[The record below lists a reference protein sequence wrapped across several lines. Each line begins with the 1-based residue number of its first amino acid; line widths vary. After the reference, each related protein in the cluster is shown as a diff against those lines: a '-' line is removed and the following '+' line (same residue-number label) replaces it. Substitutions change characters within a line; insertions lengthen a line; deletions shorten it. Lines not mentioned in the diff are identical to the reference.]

1 MKRPSPSRN
10 DEFQTLDA
18 LLNPKS
24 IALFGASNQ
33 PGKVGYVCLQNLQ
46 GAYAGKI
53 YPIHPEEKEIL
64 GLPAYSNLE
73 QVPGPVDL
81 AFIIVPVE
89 AVPSVIDQCGR
100 KGVPGGVLI
109 TSGFAEAGPEGKALQ
124 DEVAHRARE
133 WGLRL
138 IGPNCFGVVNC
149 TAGLNASIAVIMPEG
164 GGKISF
170 VVQSGA
176 YGMAVCA
183 LARDHHL
190 KVAKII
196 GLGNKCDLK
205 DDEILRFLAEDP
217 ETQII
222 AFYCESI
229 EEESA
234 FFAEA
239 KRISPRKPIVICKQG
254 RTPEGRRSIQYH
266 TATAPGVF
274 AAQKAAFEEAGMIR
288 VANGVEMVHVAKAL
302 AWQPL
307 PGGNRVAIV
316 TNSGGMAVEL
326 TDFCAEK
333 GLAVPELSSILQ
345 EKLRPLMPAYATVKN
360 PVDMTTIWPRF
371 VEVYPKC
378 IESFYESPEIDIV
391 MPIMLHR
398 SAMMREVSAAVR
410 DVVHRCQRDKGFEK
424 PTYICWASS
433 REYIPNMEILESG
446 EIPCFEWPEQTARVA
461 SLIHQYVQFRR
472 GAMPQ
477 LPDPSTGKRRKGS

>member
-1 MKRPSPSRN
+1 MKNVLNPRKN
-10 DEFQTLDA
+10 EFQILDA

-33 PGKVGYVCLQNLQ
+33 PGKVGYVCLKNLQ
-46 GAYAGKI
+46 GAYAGTI
-53 YPIHPEEKEIL
+53 YPIHPQEKEIL
-64 GLPAYSNLE
+64 GLPAYSNLD

-89 AVPSVIDQCGR
+89 AVLSVIDQCGR
-100 KGVPGGVLI
+100 KGVPGAVLI
-109 TSGFAEAGPEGKALQ
+109 TSGFAEVGPAGRDLQ
-124 DEVAHRARE
+124 EKVADQARRH
-133 WGLRL
+133 GVRL
-138 IGPNCFGVVNC
+138 IGPNCFGVLNC
-149 TAGLNASIAVIMPEG
+149 SAKLNASIAVIMPEG

-196 GLGNKCDLK
+196 GLGNKCDIK

-217 ETQII
+217 ETQVIG
-222 AFYCESI
+222 FYCESI
-229 EEESA
+229 EEEAA

-239 KRISPRKPIVICKQG
+239 KRISPQKPIVICKQG

-266 TATAPGVF
+266 TATAPGSF
-274 AAQKAAFEEAGMIR
+274 AIQQAAFEEAGMIR
-288 VANGVEMVHVAKAL
+288 VANGVEMVQVAKAL

-307 PGGNRVAIV
+307 PQGDRVAIV
-316 TNSGGMAVEL
+316 TNSGGTAVEL

-333 GLAVPELSSILQ
+333 GLSVPELSASLQ
-345 EKLRPLMPAYATVKN
+345 ETLKPLMPAYATVKN

-378 IESFYESPEIDIV
+378 IEAFYESPEIDIV
-391 MPIMLHR
+391 IPIMLHR

-410 DVVHRCQRDKGFEK
+410 DAVHRCQREKGIGK
-424 PTYICWASS
+424 PTYVCWASS

-446 EIPCFEWPEQTARVA
+446 EVPCFEWPEQTSRVA
-461 SLIHQYVQFRR
+461 SLINQYVR
-472 GAMPQ
+472 
-477 LPDPSTGKRRKGS
+477 SRKGKG

>member
-1 MKRPSPSRN
+1 LKNVRDPLKN
-10 DEFQTLDA
+10 EFHVLNA
-18 LLNPKS
+18 LLNPRS

-33 PGKVGYVCLQNLQ
+33 PGKVGYVCLKNLQ
-46 GAYAGKI
+46 GAYPGKI

-64 GLPAYSNLE
+64 GLPAYSNLD
-73 QVPGPVDL
+73 QVPGPIDL

-89 AVPSVIDQCGR
+89 AVRSVIDQCGR

-109 TSGFAEAGPEGKALQ
+109 TSGFAEVGPAGKALQ
-124 DEVAHRARE
+124 DEVAQRAKG

-138 IGPNCFGVVNC
+138 MGPNCFGVLNC
-149 TAGLNASIAVIMPEG
+149 TAKLNASIAVIMPEG

-190 KVAKII
+190 KVAKIV

-205 DDEILRFLAEDP
+205 DDEILRYLAEDP
-217 ETQII
+217 ETQVI

-229 EEESA
+229 EEASA

-239 KRISPRKPIVICKQG
+239 KRLSLRKPIVICKQG
-254 RTPEGRRSIQYH
+254 RTPDGQRSIQYH
-266 TATAPGVF
+266 TATDPGSF
-274 AAQKAAFEEAGMIR
+274 ALQRAAFEGAGMIQ
-288 VANGVEMVHVAKAL
+288 VANGVEMFQVAKAL

-307 PGGNRVAIV
+307 PQGDRVAIV
-316 TNSGGMAVEL
+316 TNSGGTAVEL

-333 GLAVPELSSILQ
+333 GLSVPELSSNLQ
-345 EKLRPLMPAYATVKN
+345 EKLKSLMPAYATVKN

-391 MPIMLHR
+391 IPILLHR
-398 SAMMREVSAAVR
+398 SAMMREVSVAVR
-410 DVVHRCQRDKGFEK
+410 DAVHRCQRQKGIRK
-424 PTYICWASS
+424 PTYVCWASS
-433 REYIPNMEILESG
+433 REYIANMEILESG
-446 EIPCFEWPEQTARVA
+446 EIPCFEWPEQTSRVA
-461 SLIHQYVQFRR
+461 SLIYQYTGFRN
-472 GAMPQ
+472 
-477 LPDPSTGKRRKGS
+477 RKG

>member
-1 MKRPSPSRN
+1 MKNVPNPLKN
-10 DEFQTLDA
+10 EFQVLDA

-33 PGKVGYVCLQNLQ
+33 PGKVGYVCLKNLQ
-46 GAYAGKI
+46 GAYPGKI

-64 GLPAYSNLE
+64 GLPAYSNLD
-73 QVPGPVDL
+73 QVPGPIDL

-89 AVPSVIDQCGR
+89 AVRSVIDQCGR

-109 TSGFAEAGPEGKALQ
+109 TSGFAEVGPAGKALQ
-124 DEVAHRARE
+124 DEVAQRAKG

-138 IGPNCFGVVNC
+138 IGPNCFGVLNC
-149 TAGLNASIAVIMPEG
+149 TAKLNASIAVIMPEG

-190 KVAKII
+190 KVAKIV

-205 DDEILRFLAEDP
+205 DDEILRYLAEDP
-217 ETQII
+217 ETQVIG
-222 AFYCESI
+222 FYCESI

-239 KRISPRKPIVICKQG
+239 KRLSLRKPIVICKQG
-254 RTPEGRRSIQYH
+254 RTPEGQRSIQYH
-266 TATAPGVF
+266 TATPPGSF
-274 AAQKAAFEEAGMIR
+274 ALQRAAFEGAGMIR
-288 VANGVEMVHVAKAL
+288 VANGVEMFQVAKAL

-307 PGGNRVAIV
+307 PQGDRVAIV
-316 TNSGGMAVEL
+316 TNSGGTAVEL
-326 TDFCAEK
+326 TDFCVEK
-333 GLAVPELSSILQ
+333 GLSVPELSSNLQ
-345 EKLRPLMPAYATVKN
+345 EKLKSLMPAYATVKN

-391 MPIMLHR
+391 IPILLHR

-410 DVVHRCQRDKGFEK
+410 DAVHRCQRGKGIRK
-424 PTYICWASS
+424 PTYVCWASS
-433 REYIPNMEILESG
+433 REYIANMEILESG
-446 EIPCFEWPEQTARVA
+446 EIPCFEWPEQTSRVA
-461 SLIHQYVQFRR
+461 SLIYQYTGFRN
-472 GAMPQ
+472 
-477 LPDPSTGKRRKGS
+477 RKG

>member
-1 MKRPSPSRN
+1 MNNVPDSLKN
-10 DEFQTLDA
+10 EFQVLDA
-18 LLNPKS
+18 LLNPRS

-33 PGKVGYVCLQNLQ
+33 PGKVGYVCLKNLQ
-46 GAYAGKI
+46 GAYPGKI

-64 GLPAYSNLE
+64 GLPAYSNLD
-73 QVPGPVDL
+73 QVPGPIDL

-89 AVPSVIDQCGR
+89 AVLSVIDQCGR
-100 KGVPGGVLI
+100 KRVPGGVLI
-109 TSGFAEAGPEGKALQ
+109 TSGFAEVGPAGKALQ
-124 DEVAHRARE
+124 DEVARRAKG

-138 IGPNCFGVVNC
+138 MGPNCFGVLNC
-149 TAGLNASIAVIMPEG
+149 TAKLNASIAVIMPEG

-205 DDEILRFLAEDP
+205 DDEILRYLAEDP
-217 ETQII
+217 ETQVIG
-222 AFYCESI
+222 FYCESI

-239 KRISPRKPIVICKQG
+239 KRLSLRKPIVICKQG
-254 RTPEGRRSIQYH
+254 RTLDGQRSIQYH
-266 TATAPGVF
+266 TATAPGSF
-274 AAQKAAFEEAGMIR
+274 ALQRAAFEGAGMIQ
-288 VANGVEMVHVAKAL
+288 VANGVEMFQVAKAL

-307 PGGNRVAIV
+307 PQGDRVAIV
-316 TNSGGMAVEL
+316 TNSGGTAVEL

-333 GLAVPELSSILQ
+333 GLSVPELSSSLQ
-345 EKLRPLMPAYATVKN
+345 EKLKSLMPTYATVKN

-391 MPIMLHR
+391 IPILLHR
-398 SAMMREVSAAVR
+398 SAMMREVSVAVR
-410 DVVHRCQRDKGFEK
+410 EAVHRCQRQKGIRK
-424 PTYICWASS
+424 PTYVCWASS
-433 REYIPNMEILESG
+433 REYIANMEILESG
-446 EIPCFEWPEQTARVA
+446 EIPCFEWPEQTSRVA
-461 SLIHQYVQFRR
+461 SLIYQYTGFRN
-472 GAMPQ
+472 
-477 LPDPSTGKRRKGS
+477 RKG

>member
-1 MKRPSPSRN
+1 MKNVLTPMKN
-10 DEFQTLDA
+10 EFQILDA
-18 LLNPKS
+18 MLNPKS

-33 PGKVGYVCLQNLQ
+33 PGKVGYVCLKNLQ
-46 GAYAGKI
+46 GAYTGKI

-64 GLPAYSNLE
+64 GLPAYSDLD
-73 QVPGPVDL
+73 QVPGPIDL

-89 AVPSVIDQCGR
+89 AVRSVIDQCGR

-109 TSGFAEAGPEGKALQ
+109 TSGFAEVGPAGKALQ
-124 DEVAHRARE
+124 DQVAQRAKE
-133 WGLRL
+133 LGLRL
-138 IGPNCFGVVNC
+138 IGPNCFGVLNC
-149 TAGLNASIAVIMPEG
+149 SAKLNASIAVIMPEG

-196 GLGNKCDLK
+196 GLGNKCDIK

-217 ETQII
+217 ETQVIG
-222 AFYCESI
+222 FYCESI
-229 EEESA
+229 EQETT

-254 RTPEGRRSIQYH
+254 RTPEGRRSILYH
-266 TATAPGVF
+266 TATPPGSF
-274 AAQKAAFEEAGMIR
+274 ALQQAAFEEAGMIR
-288 VANGVEMVHVAKAL
+288 VANGVEMVQVAKAL

-307 PGGNRVAIV
+307 PQGDRVAIV
-316 TNSGGMAVEL
+316 TNSGGTAVEL

-333 GLAVPELSSILQ
+333 GLSVPELSSHLQ
-345 EKLRPLMPAYATVKN
+345 EKLRPLMPGYATVKN

-391 MPIMLHR
+391 IPIMLHR

-410 DVVHRCQRDKGFEK
+410 DAVHRCQKEKGIGK

-446 EIPCFEWPEQTARVA
+446 EVPCFEWPEQTSRVA
-461 SLIHQYVQFRR
+461 SLICQYVR
-472 GAMPQ
+472 
-477 LPDPSTGKRRKGS
+477 SRKGKG

>member
-1 MKRPSPSRN
+1 LKNVPGPLKN
-10 DEFQTLDA
+10 EFQVLDA
-18 LLNPKS
+18 LFNPKS

-33 PGKVGYVCLQNLQ
+33 PGKVGYVCLKNLQ
-46 GAYAGKI
+46 GAYPGKI

-64 GLPAYSNLE
+64 GLPAYSNLD
-73 QVPGPVDL
+73 QVPGPIDL

-89 AVPSVIDQCGR
+89 AVRSVIDQCGR

-109 TSGFAEAGPEGKALQ
+109 TSGFAEVGPAGKTLQ
-124 DEVAHRARE
+124 DEVAQRAKG

-138 IGPNCFGVVNC
+138 MGPNCFGVLNC
-149 TAGLNASIAVIMPEG
+149 TAKLNASIAVIMPEG

-205 DDEILRFLAEDP
+205 DDEILRYLAEDP
-217 ETQII
+217 ETQVIG
-222 AFYCESI
+222 FYCESI

-239 KRISPRKPIVICKQG
+239 KRLSLRKPIVICKQG
-254 RTPEGRRSIQYH
+254 RTPDGQRSIQYH
-266 TATAPGVF
+266 TATPPGSF
-274 AAQKAAFEEAGMIR
+274 ALQRAAFEGAGMIR
-288 VANGVEMVHVAKAL
+288 VANGVEMFQVAKAL

-307 PGGNRVAIV
+307 PQGDRVAIV
-316 TNSGGMAVEL
+316 TNSGGTAVEL
-326 TDFCAEK
+326 TDFCAGK
-333 GLAVPELSSILQ
+333 GLSVPELSSNLQ
-345 EKLRPLMPAYATVKN
+345 EKLKSLMPAYATVKN

-391 MPIMLHR
+391 IPILLHR

-410 DVVHRCQRDKGFEK
+410 DAVHRCQREKGIRK
-424 PTYICWASS
+424 PTYVCWASS
-433 REYIPNMEILESG
+433 REYIANMDILESG
-446 EIPCFEWPEQTARVA
+446 EIPCFEWPEQTSRVA
-461 SLIHQYVQFRR
+461 SLIYQYTGFRN
-472 GAMPQ
+472 
-477 LPDPSTGKRRKGS
+477 RKG

>member
-1 MKRPSPSRN
+1 MKNVPNPLKN
-10 DEFQTLDA
+10 EFQVLDA

-33 PGKVGYVCLQNLQ
+33 PGKVGYVCLKNLQ
-46 GAYAGKI
+46 GAYPGKI

-64 GLPAYSNLE
+64 GLPAYSNLD
-73 QVPGPVDL
+73 QVPGPIDL

-89 AVPSVIDQCGR
+89 AVRSVIDQCGR

-109 TSGFAEAGPEGKALQ
+109 TSGFAEVGPAGKALQ
-124 DEVAHRARE
+124 DEVAQRAKG

-138 IGPNCFGVVNC
+138 IGPNCFGVLNC
-149 TAGLNASIAVIMPEG
+149 TAKLNASIAVIMPEG

-190 KVAKII
+190 KVAKIV

-205 DDEILRFLAEDP
+205 DDEILRYLAEDP
-217 ETQII
+217 ETQVIG
-222 AFYCESI
+222 FYCESI
-229 EEESA
+229 EEKSA

-239 KRISPRKPIVICKQG
+239 KRLSLRKPIVICKQG
-254 RTPEGRRSIQYH
+254 RTPDGQRSIQYH
-266 TATAPGVF
+266 TATAAGSF
-274 AAQKAAFEEAGMIR
+274 ALQRAAFEGAGMIR
-288 VANGVEMVHVAKAL
+288 VANGVEMFQVAKAL

-307 PGGNRVAIV
+307 PQGNRVAIV
-316 TNSGGMAVEL
+316 TNSGGTAVEL

-333 GLAVPELSSILQ
+333 GLSVPELSSNLQ
-345 EKLRPLMPAYATVKN
+345 EKLKFLMPAYATVKN

-391 MPIMLHR
+391 IPILLHR

-410 DVVHRCQRDKGFEK
+410 DAVHRCQREKGIRK
-424 PTYICWASS
+424 PTYVCWASS
-433 REYIPNMEILESG
+433 REYIANMEILESG
-446 EIPCFEWPEQTARVA
+446 EIPCFEWPEQTSRVA
-461 SLIHQYVQFRR
+461 SLIYRYTGFRN
-472 GAMPQ
+472 
-477 LPDPSTGKRRKGS
+477 RKG

>member
-1 MKRPSPSRN
+1 MKNVPDPLKN
-10 DEFQTLDA
+10 EFQVLDA

-33 PGKVGYVCLQNLQ
+33 PGKVGYVCLKNLQ
-46 GAYAGKI
+46 GAYPGKI

-64 GLPAYSNLE
+64 GLPAYSNLD
-73 QVPGPVDL
+73 QVPGPIDL

-89 AVPSVIDQCGR
+89 AVRSVIDQCGR

-109 TSGFAEAGPEGKALQ
+109 TSGFAEVGPAGKALQ
-124 DEVAHRARE
+124 DEVAQRAKG

-138 IGPNCFGVVNC
+138 MGPNCFGVLNC
-149 TAGLNASIAVIMPEG
+149 TAKLNASIAVIMPEG

-205 DDEILRFLAEDP
+205 DDEILRYLAEDP
-217 ETQII
+217 ETQVIG
-222 AFYCESI
+222 FYCESI

-239 KRISPRKPIVICKQG
+239 KRLSLRKPIVICKQG
-254 RTPEGRRSIQYH
+254 RTPDGQRFIQYH
-266 TATAPGVF
+266 TATAPGSF
-274 AAQKAAFEEAGMIR
+274 ALQRAAFEGAGMIR
-288 VANGVEMVHVAKAL
+288 VANGVEMFQVAKAL

-307 PGGNRVAIV
+307 PQGDRVAIV
-316 TNSGGMAVEL
+316 TNSGGTAVEL

-333 GLAVPELSSILQ
+333 GLSVPELSSNLQ
-345 EKLRPLMPAYATVKN
+345 EKLKSLMPAYATVKN

-391 MPIMLHR
+391 IPILLHR

-410 DVVHRCQRDKGFEK
+410 DAVHRCQRQKGIRK
-424 PTYICWASS
+424 PTYVCWASS
-433 REYIPNMEILESG
+433 REYIANMEILESG
-446 EIPCFEWPEQTARVA
+446 EIPCFEWPEQTSRVA
-461 SLIHQYVQFRR
+461 SLIYQYTGFRN
-472 GAMPQ
+472 
-477 LPDPSTGKRRKGS
+477 RKG

>member
-1 MKRPSPSRN
+1 MKNVLNSRKN
-10 DEFQTLDA
+10 EFQILDA
-18 LLNPKS
+18 ILNPKT

-33 PGKVGYVCLQNLQ
+33 PGKVGYVCLKNLQ
-46 GAYAGKI
+46 GAYTGKI

-64 GLPAYSNLE
+64 GLPAYSNLD
-73 QVPGPVDL
+73 QIPGPVDL

-89 AVPSVIDQCGR
+89 AVQSVINQCGR

-109 TSGFAEAGPEGKALQ
+109 TSGFAEVGPAGKALQ
-124 DEVAHRARE
+124 DQVAQRAKE
-133 WGLRL
+133 LGLRL
-138 IGPNCFGVVNC
+138 IGPNCFGILNC
-149 TAGLNASIAVIMPEG
+149 TAKFNASIAVIMPEG
-164 GGKISF
+164 GGRISF

-196 GLGNKCDLK
+196 GLGNKCDIK
-205 DDEILRFLAEDP
+205 DDEILRFLADDP
-217 ETQII
+217 ETQVI
-222 AFYCESI
+222 ALYCESI
-229 EEESA
+229 EEEVA

-266 TATAPGVF
+266 TATVPGSF
-274 AAQKAAFEEAGMIR
+274 IAQKFAFEEAGMIR
-288 VANGVEMVHVAKAL
+288 VANGVEMVQVAKAL

-307 PGGNRVAIV
+307 PEGNRVAIV
-316 TNSGGMAVEL
+316 TNSGGTAVEL
-326 TDFCAEK
+326 TDFCAEN

-345 EKLRPLMPAYATVKN
+345 EKLRPLMPTYATVKN
-360 PVDMTTIWPRF
+360 PVDMTTIWPKF

-378 IESFYESPEIDIV
+378 IEAFYESPEIDIV

-398 SAMMREVSAAVR
+398 SAMMREVSASVR
-410 DVVHRCQRDKGFEK
+410 DAIHRCQREKGIRK

-446 EIPCFEWPEQTARVA
+446 EVPCFEWPEQTSRVA
-461 SLIHQYVQFRR
+461 SLIYQYAQFRKN
-472 GAMPQ
+472 Q
-477 LPDPSTGKRRKGS
+477 K

>member
-1 MKRPSPSRN
+1 MKNVPDPLKN
-10 DEFQTLDA
+10 EFQVLDA

-33 PGKVGYVCLQNLQ
+33 PGKVGYVCLKNLQ
-46 GAYAGKI
+46 GAYPGKI

-64 GLPAYSNLE
+64 GLPAYSNLD
-73 QVPGPVDL
+73 QVPGPIDL

-89 AVPSVIDQCGR
+89 AVRSVIDQCGR

-109 TSGFAEAGPEGKALQ
+109 TSGFAEVGPAGKALQ
-124 DEVAHRARE
+124 DEVAQRAKG

-138 IGPNCFGVVNC
+138 MGPNCFGVLNC
-149 TAGLNASIAVIMPEG
+149 TAKLNASIAVIMPEG

-190 KVAKII
+190 KVAKIV

-205 DDEILRFLAEDP
+205 DDEILRYLAEDP
-217 ETQII
+217 ETQVIG
-222 AFYCESI
+222 FYCESI

-239 KRISPRKPIVICKQG
+239 KRLSLRKPIVICKQG
-254 RTPEGRRSIQYH
+254 RTPEGQRSIQYH
-266 TATAPGVF
+266 TATAPGSF
-274 AAQKAAFEEAGMIR
+274 ALQRAAFEGAGMIR
-288 VANGVEMVHVAKAL
+288 VANGVEMFQVAKAL

-307 PGGNRVAIV
+307 PQGDRVAIV
-316 TNSGGMAVEL
+316 TNSGGTAVEL

-333 GLAVPELSSILQ
+333 GLSVPELSSNLQ
-345 EKLRPLMPAYATVKN
+345 EKLKSLMPAYATVKN

-391 MPIMLHR
+391 IPILLHR

-410 DVVHRCQRDKGFEK
+410 DAVHRCQREKGIRK
-424 PTYICWASS
+424 PTYVCWASS
-433 REYIPNMEILESG
+433 REYIANMEILESG
-446 EIPCFEWPEQTARVA
+446 EIPCFEWPEQTSRVA
-461 SLIHQYVQFRR
+461 SLIYQYTGFRN
-472 GAMPQ
+472 
-477 LPDPSTGKRRKGS
+477 RKG